1 MKDILEL
8 SAYLQPEMVVDLTAK
23 NKSEL
28 LEKLIS
34 HLASSSKVLDPEL
47 MKTAIIEREKAM
59 STGIGNGLAVPH
71 ARTNAVS
78 DFVITVA
85 RVIPAIDFGADDK
98 IPVSLV
104 FLIVATEKQDAE
116 YIRLL
121 SRLMLRLRNEEF
133 LHSITNAKNTIE
145 IYNLIRETK

>member
-133 LHSITNAKNTIE
+133 LHSITTAKNTTE